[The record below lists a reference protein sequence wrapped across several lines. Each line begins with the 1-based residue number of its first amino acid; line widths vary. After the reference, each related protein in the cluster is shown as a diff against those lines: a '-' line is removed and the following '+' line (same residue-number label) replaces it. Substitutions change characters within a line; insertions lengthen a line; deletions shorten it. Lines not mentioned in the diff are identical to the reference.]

1 MYSNIPTIASNYNI
15 SIDENAGYDVVSLL
29 PRRINISLTLNE
41 ILDDTSVG
49 FRSGTTTPQD
59 SVYGWEEVVGRMEKN
74 IFNPFPAGAVLW
86 GTRRMVNRNR

>member
-1 MYSNIPTIASNYNI
+1 M
-15 SIDENAGYDVVSLL
+15 L

-59 SVYGWEEVVGRMEKN
+59 SVYGWEEVVGRMDQKYT
-74 IFNPFPAGAVLW
+74 PHATGGAVIGSREEWLTVT
-86 GTRRMVNRNR
+86 GRR